1 MELQNKLTL
10 EKVLNTD
17 IKELKEIVLLN
28 QLLPDEVKKLH
39 KEYFNVYPR
48 EIGMLGLCTPFDYSI
63 AYIKAIKR
71 NIKYDEKKYLRSEGW
86 SEEEIN
92 NTIWG

>member
-1 MELQNKLTL
+1 MILTL

-17 IKELKEIVLLN
+17 IKELEEIIFMHGLV
-28 QLLPDEVKKLH
+28 PDEVKKLH

-48 EIGMLGLCTPFDYSI
+48 DIGMLGLCSPFDYSV
-63 AYIKAIKR
+63 AYVKAIKEGV
-71 NIKYDEKKYLRSEGW
+71 KYDEKKSLRSEGW
-86 SEEEIN
+86 SEEEIE